1 MHVFQF
7 RPTMSVRV
15 MMLHQSERDADTEL
29 PVLLLNHPVTRAFQ
43 SHSSDLVYMMPD
55 AQRLLH
61 LSNLRRARKLLCMLR
76 VTSAPGLR

>member
-15 MMLHQSERDADTEL
+15 MMLHQSERDADTA
-29 PVLLLNHPVTRAFQ
+29 VTRAFQ